1 MGIHCLQKKD
11 RHNIYLD
18 IKERHN
24 RIAGEQE

>member
-1 MGIHCLQKKD
+1 MGILCLQKKD

-24 RIAGEQE
+24 RIAGEY

>member
-1 MGIHCLQKKD
+1 MRMRCLQKMD

-24 RIAGEQE
+24 RIAGEY